1 MASPES
7 ESVEVDGLNVRFHHA
22 GSGPAMVLVH
32 GLLAY
37 SFSWRFALPL
47 LARER
52 EVFALDMPGSGLSD
66 LDPTLD
72 CRVEAAA
79 GRLAGFMDA
88 VGIRNCDL
96 VGSSYGGTTSL
107 MLSVRQPDRVRTL
120 TLVSPANPWSR
131 IGRKRLALLN
141 ISILGSLFPGFARAV
156 QSLDGYFL
164 RRMYGDPHA
173 VTEEA
178 IRGYSAPL
186 GRPGVLEH
194 SVKIAQAW
202 YASMAQLQQ
211 ALPAAA
217 LTPTLLIWGSKDRL
231 VDRASA
237 EILKQ
242 RLHAKLAVIPGAG
255 HLPYE
260 ECSDEFCRIV
270 VEFLAEHPAT
280 GVLDG
285 K

>member
-1 MASPES
+1 MASSKS
-7 ESVEVDGLNVRFHHA
+7 ETVRVDSLTVRFHHG

-32 GLLAY
+32 GLLAS
-37 SFSWRFALPL
+37 SFSWRLALPL
-47 LARER
+47 LAEER

-72 CRVEAAA
+72 CRVDAAA
-79 GRLAGFMDA
+79 RRLAWFMDA
-88 VGIRNCDL
+88 VGIKNCDL
-96 VGSSYGGTTSL
+96 LGSSYGGTTSL
-107 MLSVRQPDRVRTL
+107 MLAIQQPDRVRTL
-120 TLVSPANPWSR
+120 TLVSPANPWSK
-131 IGRKRLALLN
+131 IGRRRLALLN
-141 ISILGSLFPGFARAV
+141 VPILGSLFPPFARAV
-156 QSLDGYFL
+156 HPLAGYFL
-164 RRMYGDPHA
+164 RRMYGNPRA

-178 IRGYSAPL
+178 IRGYSLPL

-202 YASMAQLQQ
+202 YGSMAQLKQ

-217 LTPTLLIWGSKDRL
+217 PTPTLLIWGSKDRL

-242 RLHAKLAVIPGAG
+242 KLHAELAIMEGAG

-260 ECSDEFCRIV
+260 ECPDEFCRIV
-270 VEFLAEHPAT
+270 LEFLAEHPAT